1 MLDSNGNWKLV
12 VANAPAINDH
22 GNLLHIHLQEPT
34 FTTAKESRAAEVQA
48 KPGASVNGLIA
59 PKDSSRNQIKQKARF
74 LAQTRRGTAQHVA
87 HASPVL

>member
-59 PKDSSRNQIKQKARF
+59 PKDSSRNQIKQKTRF
-74 LAQTRRGTAQHVA
+74 LHRPGVERPNHAAP
-87 HASPVL
+87 ASPVL